1 MQQDSNLTIK
11 SSNYS
16 HFEYSQNH
24 SLEHHLRPHLQANE
38 QYHLNDFIDSFGD
51 RNFSPYHCHTC
62 PQQAILYYI
71 DGDAGFFRIKMA
83 LSLAQILLF
92 SAYLR

>member
-24 SLEHHLRPHLQANE
+24 SSKHHLRPHLQANE

-51 RNFSPYHCHTC
+51 RSFSPYHCHTYL
-62 PQQAILYYI
+62 QQAFLYYI
-71 DGDAGFFRIKMA
+71 DEGVSYFRIKMA
-83 LSLAQILLF
+83 LSLAQISLF
-92 SAYLR
+92 SSYLR